1 MSVSKSSGNRMLL
14 DLALASADQRPQSI
28 YEAQHVTTLLGL
40 VEAGMGVAAVPSL
53 AMPSADHPVLA
64 SVPLFDP
71 IITRRIGLI
80 RRKGRSFT
88 PAAEKLYEL
97 LLGLRP
103 GSRRKSVVKT

>member
-1 MSVSKSSGNRMLL
+1 
-14 DLALASADQRPQSI
+14 
-28 YEAQHVTTLLGL
+28 
-40 VEAGMGVAAVPSL
+40 
-53 AMPSADHPVLA
+53 
-64 SVPLFDP
+64 LFDP

-103 GSRRKSVVKT
+103 GQGRKSLTKT

>member
-1 MSVSKSSGNRMLL
+1 
-14 DLALASADQRPQSI
+14 
-28 YEAQHVTTLLGL
+28 
-40 VEAGMGVAAVPSL
+40 
-53 AMPSADHPVLA
+53 LA

-97 LLGLRP
+97 LLDLRP

>member
-1 MSVSKSSGNRMLL
+1 M
-14 DLALASADQRPQSI
+14 DLALASAEQRPQSI

-64 SVPLFDP
+64 SVPLHDP

-88 PAAEKLYEL
+88 PAAEKLYNL
-97 LLGLRP
+97 LRDLRP
-103 GSRRKSVVKT
+103 GRRQSLVKT